1 MGVNH
6 FLVSIFFASALFAL
20 MCTSPGAA
28 THGAGKMQEA
38 DVEAQGQAKASILN
52 EGTKCQ
58 PRFFNFNQA
67 SITFN
72 LDESKRNVLYKRND
86 IFMMLNHWQSLLQD
100 HSPVLDQRFPS
111 PKGGHKRRLLQDYS
125 PMANQSNST
134 PKGGH
139 TRKLLQDYTPTV
151 NQRTPS
157 LPKVHKL

>member
-38 DVEAQGQAKASILN
+38 DVEAQGQAK
-52 EGTKCQ
+52 
-58 PRFFNFNQA
+58 A